1 MKLSA
6 MLIDVL
12 RKLPYEDNV
21 RWLKDAGYQAV
32 DPPLH
37 EPNAGDIAR
46 KHGLEPGCA
55 NAGGGV
61 VGTNDAAQ
69 HAKIRDAVLKAIPW
83 AAGEGVGCLMV
94 PHGRDPSISTA
105 EQLEGFKQAYGP
117 AVDEA
122 EKRGV
127 KLVIENWPNNGNNL
141 MFSPETWRVVFDAIP
156 SDHFGLCFDP
166 SHLVWLGID
175 YLKAARQFA
184 SKIYYMHG

>member
-55 NAGGGV
+55 NAGGASWAPTTHPAGQDPRRGAQGDP
-61 VGTNDAAQ
+61 VGGRRRRRAA
-69 HAKIRDAVLKAIPW
+69 
-83 AAGEGVGCLMV
+83 
-94 PHGRDPSISTA
+94 
-105 EQLEGFKQAYGP
+105 
-117 AVDEA
+117 
-122 EKRGV
+122 
-127 KLVIENWPNNGNNL
+127 
-141 MFSPETWRVVFDAIP
+141 
-156 SDHFGLCFDP
+156 
-166 SHLVWLGID
+166 
-175 YLKAARQFA
+175 
-184 SKIYYMHG
+184 